1 MSRPLLWILGALV
14 ALAVVLSVGA
24 LRLNAVPEIPLLAVT
39 PEEVAARA
47 NDESGAGLCPWR
59 EPEADLKRFFPTAT
73 SHRDETLVLSRRR
86 AEVVKRLGHPTTGED
101 NALQIHR
108 VFRGPESLGTIV
120 TRRVR
125 GESGVIELVLAVDD
139 AGRVLGAKL
148 QRLREPDDVARQLQS
163 DAFLG
168 AFRDKTAHSDWRPG
182 KAFPALSEASRSS
195 ADALLDGTHTVLVLL
210 DLGKGLVS
218 VGHSHH

>member
-1 MSRPLLWILGALV
+1 MSRSLLWILGALV

-24 LRLNAVPEIPLLAVT
+24 LRLTAVPEIPLLAAT
-39 PEEVAARA
+39 PEAVAARA
-47 NDESGAGLCPWR
+47 NDESGVGLCPWR
-59 EPEADLKRFFPTAT
+59 EPETDLKRFFPTAT
-73 SHRDETLVLSRRR
+73 GHRDETLVLSRHR
-86 AEVVKRLGHPTTGED
+86 AEIASRLGHPTTGED

-108 VFRGPESLGTIV
+108 VFRGPESLGAIV

-139 AGRVLGAKL
+139 AGNVLGAKL

-168 AFRDKTAHSDWRPG
+168 AFRGKTARSDWQLG
-182 KAFPALSEASRSS
+182 KAFPSVSAAARSS
-195 ADALLDGTHTVLVLL
+195 AAALLDGTHTVLVLL
-210 DLGKGLVS
+210 DVGSRLAS
-218 VGHSHH
+218 SGHSHP